1 MLNVV
6 FKSTPLV
13 TSPLCWTLKTHE
25 RGSEKSKS
33 MTMVSAASDDWIK
46 RQPQRNRLHSYRRWG
61 AGRCLVLLASCEL
74 RRKKLGPGPFR
85 KNCGQE
91 ARLEG
96 KVTQR
101 EGSSMGCT
109 TESQGLTRGI
119 VIPISRG
126 MSRTLK
132 GEGGQRPYGP
142 LGNELTINEGPWHR
156 QLRKTCPT
164 LFYRPSLLAFSKP
177 WRTKKYIKWGGVGR
191 KKERR

>member
-1 MLNVV
+1 M
-6 FKSTPLV
+6 
-13 TSPLCWTLKTHE
+13 
-25 RGSEKSKS
+25 
-33 MTMVSAASDDWIK
+33 
-46 RQPQRNRLHSYRRWG
+46 
-61 AGRCLVLLASCEL
+61 ASCEP

-126 MSRTLK
+126 MSWTLK

-142 LGNELTINEGPWHR
+142 LGNELTINEGP
-156 QLRKTCPT
+156 
-164 LFYRPSLLAFSKP
+164 
-177 WRTKKYIKWGGVGR
+177 
-191 KKERR
+191 